1 MNWFCINQYI
11 QAALN
16 QRDELLDI
24 DLDDLESLMRD
35 TQMLAYARSFRDL
48 ACADIMSSPVLTVVA
63 SAPATSARDLLKR
76 HDVKALPVI
85 DDADWVIGIA
95 TRSDLMDKYSAAT
108 AFDMSEQAAQSKGV
122 TPLQYLLLL
131 HIKGYPEREWA
142 TIGEL
147 AQRLQAQHHGVVALV
162 SRCEALKL
170 VKRKASETDRRQV
183 EVHLL
188 KTSEKLLARLAE
200 LHRAELRSLTS
211 SFRVPQI
218 DL

>member
-1 MNWFCINQYI
+1 MTERTRGLAKGDFEQLSEFRY
-11 QAALN
+11 Q
-16 QRDELLDI
+16 
-24 DLDDLESLMRD
+24 MR
-35 TQMLAYARSFRDL
+35 RFER
-48 ACADIMSSPVLTVVA
+48 
-63 SAPATSARDLLKR
+63 
-76 HDVKALPVI
+76 
-85 DDADWVIGIA
+85 
-95 TRSDLMDKYSAAT
+95 
-108 AFDMSEQAAQSKGV
+108 FSEQAAQSEGI

-147 AQRLQAQHHGVVALV
+147 AERLQAQHHGVVALV

-170 VKRKASETDRRQV
+170 VKRKVSETDRRQV

-188 KTSEKLLARLAE
+188 KTGEKLLSRLAE